1 MDKAIALLTDGLDPA
16 AVERRIAAE
25 HHCSTRQA
33 RRYVHAYRRL
43 ARHHADRD
51 ALAVNEMLTI
61 LLKRSHEAASGPDPD
76 WKACQKF
83 LEQYSRMRGWMDKRS
98 TVDVNISATVQHV
111 AALDGLSP
119 EALEA
124 LARFHQLAQRDR
136 EADAPQ
142 IVGAAGELASGM
154 SSEKTTPHRGQEDAS
169 LSVALPHSSQ

>member
-1 MDKAIALLTDGLDPA
+1 MDKAIKLLTDGLDPA
-16 AVERRIAAE
+16 AAERQIASE
-25 HHCSTRQA
+25 HGCSTRQA

-43 ARHHADRD
+43 ARRHADRD
-51 ALAVNEMLTI
+51 ALMVNEMLAI
-61 LLKRSHEAASGPDPD
+61 LLNRAHQAASGPDPD

-124 LARFHQLAQRDR
+124 LARFHQLAARDR

-142 IVGAAGELASGM
+142 IVGAAGELPVQASHTD
-154 SSEKTTPHRGQEDAS
+154 E
-169 LSVALPHSSQ
+169 

>member
-83 LEQYSRMRGWMDKRS
+83 LEQYSRMRGWLDKRS
-98 TVDVNISATVQHV
+98 TLDVNVNATVAHLP
-111 AALDGLSP
+111 ALDGLSG
-119 EALEA
+119 EALDA
-124 LARFHQLAQRDR
+124 LARFHQLAARDR
-136 EADAPQ
+136 EAEGTQ
-142 IVGAAGELASGM
+142 IVAVAGELPVAA
-154 SSEKTTPHRGQEDAS
+154 TPRE
-169 LSVALPHSSQ
+169 